1 MLPEI
6 DGANALPFAE
16 KIRQIVEKT
25 EFKFENTRIP
35 VTISM
40 GVASIDAEPTE
51 AAGAHQARRRAPLR
65 SEGQRPQ
72 PRLRLAR
79 HGRSRAPGC
88 GRLPG
93 PS

>member
-6 DGANALPFAE
+6 DGANAQPFAE

-40 GVASIDAEPTE
+40 GVAT
-51 AAGAHQARRRAPLR
+51 ARRRA
-65 SEGQRPQ
+65 RPTP
-72 PRLRLAR
+72 PR
-79 HGRSRAPGC
+79 
-88 GRLPG
+88 
-93 PS
+93 